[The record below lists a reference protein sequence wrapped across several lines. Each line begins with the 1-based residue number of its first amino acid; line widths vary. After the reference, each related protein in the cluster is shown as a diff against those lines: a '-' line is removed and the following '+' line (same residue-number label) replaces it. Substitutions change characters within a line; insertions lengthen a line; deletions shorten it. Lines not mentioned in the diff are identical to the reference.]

1 MKKLLF
7 FLFLTI
13 STFAQLEKVEPPFW
27 YAGMNLSKIQIM
39 FYGKNIAENKVS
51 VSNKIKIIA
60 IKKTENANYLFVTI
74 ETKNILAQNILFSF
88 TKNNKVQFTHNY
100 SIKARR
106 KDSKYRKSFDS
117 SDLIYLVMPDRFANG
132 NTNND
137 STDDTT
143 EKADRKN
150 SGGRHGGDIAG
161 IIKNLDYI
169 NTLGATAIW
178 STPLCEDN
186 DATYSYHGYGQSNVY
201 KIDSRYGSNND
212 YLALSNELHNR
223 GMKNIMDY
231 VTNHWGWQ
239 HWMAKDLPTKNWI
252 HQWPEY
258 TQSNFKMATQSDE
271 NAADI
276 DLKKCVDGWF
286 VNSMPDLNQSNT
298 LVLNYLTQNAIW
310 WIEFANLDGLRVD
323 TYTFNDKKA
332 MAIWAKSVTD
342 EYPNLNIVGEVW
354 LYTQAQNAY
363 WQKNSKIGAI
373 QNYNSNLPS
382 IMDFGLYELLTSI
395 FNDDNQDRKNGMTK
409 IYDHFSS
416 DFLFP
421 NSNNLLVFAENHDTN
436 RLNDNYKNDF
446 KKYQM
451 ALSIIATVRG
461 IPQIYYGSEIGI
473 NGNRDKNGDG
483 DIRKDFPGGWLL
495 DTNNAF
501 TELGRTEEQN
511 QFHDFTAKLF
521 NWRKTNDAIHFGKT
535 KHYIPENNVYAY
547 FRYNDKKT
555 VMVVVNN
562 NLDSQKIKTNRFVE
576 SILNFQ
582 SGKDV
587 LSDKILNLKND
598 IEVGGK
604 SVLIMELQ

>member
-1 MKKLLF
+1 MKKLII
-7 FLFLTI
+7 LFLVSI
-13 STFAQLEKVEPPFW
+13 KSFAQIEKVEPPFW
-27 YAGMNLSKIQIM
+27 YTDMNLSKIQIM
-39 FYGKNIAENKVS
+39 FYGKNISENQVS
-51 VSNKIKIIA
+51 VSNKIKIID
-60 IKKTENANYLFVTI
+60 IKKTENPNYLFVTI
-74 ETKNILAQNILFSF
+74 DTKKVVPQDIIFSF
-88 TKNNKVQFTHNY
+88 AKNKKLQFTHNY
-100 SIKARR
+100 SIKSRL
-106 KDSKYRKSFDS
+106 KDSKNRKSFDS
-117 SDLIYLVMPDRFANG
+117 SDLIYLIMPDRFANG
-132 NTNND
+132 NPNND
-137 STDDTT
+137 STINTT
-143 EKADRKN
+143 EKSDRAN

-169 NTLGATAIW
+169 DSLGATAIW

-186 DATYSYHGYGQSNVY
+186 DEKYSYHGYGQSDVY
-201 KIDSRYGSNND
+201 KIDPRYGSNDD
-212 YLALSNELHNR
+212 YLKLSTELHNL

-239 HWMAKDLPTKNWI
+239 HWMIKDLPTKTWI
-252 HQWPEY
+252 NQWPEY

-271 NAADI
+271 NASKI
-276 DLKKCVDGWF
+276 DFKKCVDGWF
-286 VNSMPDLNQSNT
+286 VNSMPDLNQSNP

-342 EYPNLNIVGEVW
+342 EYPNLNVVGEVW

-363 WQKNSKIGAI
+363 WQKDSKIGAI

-382 IMDFGLYELLTSI
+382 IMDFGLHEILISI
-395 FNDDNQDRKNGMTK
+395 FNEDIQDRKNGIIK

-421 NSNNLLVFAENHDTN
+421 NINNLMVFAENHDTN

-451 ALSIIATVRG
+451 ALTMIATIRG
-461 IPQIYYGSEIGI
+461 IPQIYYGSEVGL
-473 NGNRDKNGDG
+473 NGNREKNGDG
-483 DIRKDFPGGWLL
+483 DIRKDFPGGWQS

-501 TELGRTEEQN
+501 TKLGRTEEQN
-511 QFHDFTAKLF
+511 KFHDFTSKLF
-521 NWRKTNDAIHFGKT
+521 NWRKSNEAIHFGKT
-535 KHYIPENNVYAY
+535 KHYVPENNVYVY

-555 VMVVVNN
+555 VMIVINN
-562 NLDSQKIKTNRFVE
+562 SLENQKIKTNRFQE
-576 SILNFQ
+576 NILSFS

-587 LSDKILNLKND
+587 LSDKNINLKND
-598 IEVGGK
+598 IEIEGK
-604 SVLIMELQ
+604 SILILELK